1 MTIIDFRNLE
11 SEVINIVNIL
21 LDKVKDINFS
31 DYVLL
36 LSRAGYLK
44 DLETTSLSPYVS
56 QSNLELIQDNSR
68 RQFLHVYLNQYTH
81 CLEENI
87 LYDNEMHEYNIN
99 MQLML
104 YSHVWE
110 SRCFLMS
117 LRRIVSILS
126 GNGYEWRISFQTKQG
141 GSNKMIP
148 INKGKF
154 IREKVLGP
162 LKTIDKILYE
172 FLTNLY
178 NSTIRNGYSHSM
190 YKIDMEKGCIEFLN
204 SESYKIEDS
213 ICFSDWDDIFC
224 RAVLFSYYLINKIT
238 ERLNSFI
245 VDYPELK
252 QIPIKWP
259 SYQSPGKYLPNNIY
273 PIEYEYDHKTYVEF
287 QFTKPTK

>member
-44 DLETTSLSPYVS
+44 DLETTSLSPYVT

-162 LKTIDKILYE
+162 LKTIDNILYE
-172 FLTNLY
+172 FLTSLY

-224 RAVLFSYYLINKIT
+224 RTVLFSYYLINKIT

-259 SYQSPGKYLPNNIY
+259 SYQSTGKYLPNYIY
-273 PIEYEYDHKTYVEF
+273 PVEYEYDHKTYVEF

>member
-44 DLETTSLSPYVS
+44 DLETTSLSPYVT
-56 QSNLELIQDNSR
+56 QSNLELMQDNSR
-68 RQFLHVYLNQYTH
+68 RHFLHIYLNQYTH

-87 LYDNEMHEYNIN
+87 FYDSEMNEYNIN
-99 MQLML
+99 MQLMV

-110 SRCFLMS
+110 SCRFLTS

-126 GNGYEWRISFQTKQG
+126 GNGYEWRIPFQKKQR

-154 IREKVLGP
+154 IREKVLEP
-162 LKTIDKILYE
+162 LKTIDNILYE
-172 FLTNLY
+172 FLTSLY

-224 RAVLFSYYLINKIT
+224 RTLLFSYYLINRIT

-273 PIEYEYDHKTYVEF
+273 PVEYEYDHKTYVEF